1 VKSRL
6 LSVVA
11 LATVAAALAG
21 CGGSGSLPTNDE
33 YEQAV
38 VQAIQRT
45 DYALARITR
54 AKSKD
59 ELLKRMDEAEVAITA
74 AADDLDEHGAPE
86 VWTEE
91 NEKLVTSMGALGND
105 VGLTAEQIRQPGFE
119 SLLLGARGLSFENWD
134 KVNLALAS
142 LIGDGLR
149 VPTLQ
154 PHAPES

>member
-1 VKSRL
+1 MSRL
-6 LSVVA
+6 LTVVA

-21 CGGSGSLPTNDE
+21 CGGSDSLPTNAE

-38 VQAIQRT
+38 VEAIERT

-59 ELLKRMDEAEVAITA
+59 ELLKRMDEAEVAISA

-91 NEKLVTSMGALGND
+91 NDKLVTSLGALGND
-105 VGLTAEQIRQPGFE
+105 VGLTAEQIREPGFE

-142 LIGDGLR
+142 LIGDGLQ